1 MTPYTSAKEELLKI
15 AKEHLENK
23 SDLYRDIV
31 KKHPEL
37 ASPLKEKVKKAGV
50 LKSVGDVLG
59 GRGAIGE
66 HKNELLGLGMIAA
79 PVADDIQAHFR
90 GGEDK
95 KLLPE
100 VAGHALDL
108 GGLGVLAAPAA
119 RKLIS
124 GEH

>member
-1 MTPYTSAKEELLKI
+1 MTTYTAAKEELLKI
-15 AKEHLENK
+15 AKEQAVVK
-23 SDLYRDIV
+23 SDIYRDV
-31 KKHPEL
+31 AKKYPEL
-37 ASPLKEKVKKAGV
+37 AAKETAKKAGV

-59 GRGAIGE
+59 GRGSIAE

-79 PVADDIQAHFR
+79 PVADDIQAHLR

-95 KLLPE
+95 KLLPQ

-119 RKLIS
+119 RKLLA